1 MATKR
6 PDRYVE
12 RHVLKTGAGSFAHA
26 ARAGRVA
33 VAAAAC
39 VLLAGCTPFAA
50 PRGDS
55 EQGSERVAGS
65 AASDVP
71 TVLDSPG
78 SSAARQESSDQAGEK
93 SAPEHATT
101 WLDEAHRAVERE
113 LEAYGDA
120 VSVTCVALTGGS
132 DLSAAHKE
140 AGSFSIDGSARRV
153 SASMIKLAVL
163 ACALDDA
170 SAGELSLDEQLTVT
184 DGDLVGGSGVV
195 QSLGAGSYTVRDLI
209 GYMISDSDNVATN
222 VLIDRLGMEH
232 INASIERR
240 GLEGTVLA
248 RKMMDDAAAA
258 EGREN
263 YMSSDDAAALL
274 AEVACAEQGSAEL
287 SALARDC
294 LLDQHDAPGIADGVP
309 EDVAVAHKTG
319 TLAGAEHDGGIVY
332 AEHPYVLVV
341 MTEGLSEQEAL
352 GCMARVSA
360 AVYDASE
367 NARESEAL

>member
-1 MATKR
+1 MATKQ
-6 PDRYVE
+6 PDQDVE
-12 RHVLKTGAGSFAHA
+12 KRALMARAGSFAHA
-26 ARAGRVA
+26 ARAGRFA
-33 VAAAAC
+33 VAAATC

-50 PRGDS
+50 LGGDS
-55 EQGSERVAGS
+55 SQGAERAAGS
-65 AASDVP
+65 AAPGVP
-71 TVLDSPG
+71 AVFDSPG
-78 SSAARQESSDQAGEK
+78 SGETQWEDSDQTGEK
-93 SAPEHATT
+93 HASEHGAA
-101 WLDEAHRAVERE
+101 WLDEAERAVKRE
-113 LEAYGDA
+113 LEAYVEA
-120 VSVTCVALTGGS
+120 VSVTCVALAGGS
-132 DLSAAHKE
+132 DPSAAHE
-140 AGSFSIDGSARRV
+140 EEGSFSVNGSARRV

-170 SAGELSLDEQLTVT
+170 SAGDLSLDEQLAVA

-195 QSLGAGSYTVRDLI
+195 QSLGPGSYSVRDLI

-222 VLIDRLGMEH
+222 VLVDRLGMERV
-232 INASIERR
+232 NASVERR

-274 AEVACAEQGSAEL
+274 TEVACGEQGSAEL
-287 SALARDC
+287 SALAREA
-294 LLDQHDAPGIADGVP
+294 LLDQHDAPGIVLGVH
-309 EDVAVAHKTG
+309 DAAV
-319 TLAGAEHDGGIVY
+319 
-332 AEHPYVLVV
+332 VLVV

-367 NARESEAL
+367 NA

>member
-1 MATKR
+1 MATNQPDKNVEKR
-6 PDRYVE
+6 ALVA
-12 RHVLKTGAGSFAHA
+12 GAGAFAPA
-26 ARAGRVA
+26 TQAGRLA
-33 VAAAAC
+33 VTAAAC

-50 PRGDS
+50 SGDGPR
-55 EQGSERVAGS
+55 QGSEHTAGS
-65 AASDVP
+65 AASGVP

-78 SSAARQESSDQAGEK
+78 SSSSRRKGSDQAGEK
-93 SAPEHATT
+93 STPEHEAA
-101 WLDEAHRAVERE
+101 WLDEAQRAAERE

-120 VSVTCVALTGGS
+120 VSVTCIALTGGA
-132 DLSAAHKE
+132 DPSAAHEE
-140 AGSFSIDGSARRV
+140 AGSFSVNGSARRV

-170 SAGELSLDEQLTVT
+170 SAGDLSLDEQLAVS
-184 DGDLVGGSGVV
+184 DSDLVGGSGVV
-195 QSLGAGSYTVRDLI
+195 QSLGAGSYAVRDLI

-222 VLIDRLGMEH
+222 VLIDRLGVERV
-232 INASIERR
+232 NASVERR

-248 RKMMDDAAAA
+248 RKMMDEAASA

-263 YMSSDDAAALL
+263 YMSSDDAAELL
-274 AEVACAEQGSAEL
+274 VEVACEEQGSAEL
-287 SALARDC
+287 SALARDV
-294 LLDQHDAPGIADGVP
+294 LLDQHDEPGIADGVP

-332 AEHPYVLVV
+332 AERPYVLVV

-352 GCMARVSA
+352 ECMARVSA

-367 NARESEAL
+367 NA

>member
-6 PDRYVE
+6 TDQDVE
-12 RHVLKTGAGSFAHA
+12 KRALMAGAALSSHVAQ
-26 ARAGRVA
+26 AGRLA

-50 PRGDS
+50 SGSDPA
-55 EQGSERVAGS
+55 QGSERAAGS
-65 AASDVP
+65 AAPSVP
-71 TVLDSPG
+71 TVFDSPG
-78 SSAARQESSDQAGEK
+78 SDAALREGSAQADEK
-93 SAPEHATT
+93 GVSEHGAA
-101 WLDEAHRAVERE
+101 WLTEAKQAVEHE

>member
-1 MATKR
+1 MATKQ
-6 PDRYVE
+6 PDQDVE
-12 RHVLKTGAGSFAHA
+12 KRALTARAGSFAHA
-26 ARAGRVA
+26 ARAGRFA
-33 VAAAAC
+33 VAAATC

-50 PRGDS
+50 SGNDPA
-55 EQGSERVAGS
+55 QGSERAAGS
-65 AASDVP
+65 AAPSVP
-71 TVLDSPG
+71 TVFDSPG
-78 SSAARQESSDQAGEK
+78 SGQ
-93 SAPEHATT
+93 
-101 WLDEAHRAVERE
+101 AHRKNSAQADEKGVSEHGAAWLTEAKQAAGRE
-113 LEAYGDA
+113 LAAYDDE

-132 DLSAAHKE
+132 DPSAAHKE
-140 AGSFSIDGSARRV
+140 AGSFSIDGSTRRV

-163 ACALDDA
+163 ARALDDV
-170 SAGELSLDEQLTVT
+170 SAGDLSLDEQLAVT
-184 DGDLVGGSGVV
+184 DSDLVGGSGVV

-222 VLIDRLGMEH
+222 VLIDRLGMERV
-232 INASIERR
+232 NASIERR

-341 MTEGLSEQEAL
+341 MTEGLPEQEAL
-352 GCMARVSA
+352 ECMARVSA

-367 NARESEAL
+367 NA